1 MFKKNV
7 DLQNVQLMMNAL
19 EHLTDVFGV
28 YSQWDELRE
37 FVNNEDKY
45 FPPKRYNKIN
55 LSEG

>member
-7 DLQNVQLMMNAL
+7 NLQNVQLVMNAL
-19 EHLTDVFGV
+19 EHLTDEFEVLESGDVFGG

-45 FPPKRYNKIN
+45 FPPKR
-55 LSEG
+55 